1 MHPHPISIQIRN
13 FMHRRDFDQH
23 YLLSRESKECLA
35 LCRISVF
42 AMKLLETQSNSDA
55 EAISAAGKE
64 LK

>member
-1 MHPHPISIQIRN
+1 
-13 FMHRRDFDQH
+13 MHRRDFEQH

-35 LCRISVF
+35 LCRIPVF